1 MTNTAAIA
9 TKLNVLESAI
19 VRVEEWASVMFVV
32 VKGLGARFVSK
43 KIVEVKKV
51 EMKLTVDKHTDVK
64 WVCNSETPTDNKYF
78 PARAWVS
85 IDKNGITGES
95 KQATGTNAPSDEL
108 RAFAL
113 LQIQKLAAVKVAPV
127 RHTHSYSK
135 ATYRRTSCLNCG
147 ITNTI
152 LMGRGYC
159 TDCHGEC
166 D

>member
-19 VRVEEWASVMFVV
+19 VRIEEWASVMFVV

-43 KIVEVKKV
+43 KVVAEVR
-51 EMKLTVDKHTDVK
+51 MKITVDKQSQVK
-64 WVCNSETPTDNKYF
+64 WVCRSEVPTANKYF
-78 PARAWVS
+78 PDTAWVA
-85 IDKNGITGES
+85 IDRNGITGES
-95 KQATGTNAPSDEL
+95 KQAVGTNAPSDEL

-113 LQIQKLAAVKVAPV
+113 EQVAKLAAVKVVPT
-127 RHTHSYSK
+127 RSSHGYSK
-135 ATYRRTSCLNCG
+135 PSYRRSGRCLNCD
-147 ITNTI
+147 ITTHI